1 MSGLAGIVGM
11 AGVVTI
17 GFMFLSARA
26 ITIWSTPR
34 LGPKWVAFFAS
45 LDPFEEARAVPRRS
59 AVLLG
64 VLALVFELGIT
75 YAALHPELLP
85 PGGSLIFAIQ
95 VALAVVWTVYFLRLP
110 RRR

>member
-1 MSGLAGIVGM
+1 
-11 AGVVTI
+11 
-17 GFMFLSARA
+17 
-26 ITIWSTPR
+26 
-34 LGPKWVAFFAS
+34 
-45 LDPFEEARAVPRRS
+45 
-59 AVLLG
+59 